1 MTQGTSASTTSA
13 SLHVPGMDS
22 NHPHPIARTPST
34 TTAHQQRI
42 TPSDNRP
49 YPQRSGSAN
58 VHTAANFTRV
68 ASSGSVVETPTKSN
82 TIPTTNS
89 KSSLSSGSGLRE
101 RRQLGELNVG
111 VAPSSHVV
119 MRFPQIKDKENAQSH
134 VTPVTA
140 SADRASLR
148 DWMKTKIAGK

>member
-1 MTQGTSASTTSA
+1 M
-13 SLHVPGMDS
+13 
-22 NHPHPIARTPST
+22 
-34 TTAHQQRI
+34 
-42 TPSDNRP
+42 
-49 YPQRSGSAN
+49 
-58 VHTAANFTRV
+58 
-68 ASSGSVVETPTKSN
+68 ETPTKSN